1 MDAKREKEEKEAER
15 LKELEIIN
23 NRANEI
29 YDQVKGKDE
38 NISTKKFIKWM
49 KKRGNYY
56 RIRKCFEE
64 SMDN

>member
-1 MDAKREKEEKEAER
+1 MDAKREKEEKEADR

-38 NISTKKFIKWM
+38 NISTKNLLS
-49 KKRGNYY
+49 G
-56 RIRKCFEE
+56 
-64 SMDN
+64 